1 MTPEQKARQQIDR
14 QLEQA
19 GWIVRDYRQMNI
31 TAGLGVAVREFPLT
45 TGDADYMLYADAKA
59 IGVVEAKPKGH
70 TLTGVETQSG
80 KYLDGLPA
88 GLPSHRLPLPFAYE
102 STGEVT
108 QFTNTLEANA
118 RSRAVFTF
126 HQPEELIRLVKLDK
140 QVRTKLREMPPLNI
154 GHLWRVQIESI
165 QNLEA
170 SLAANRP
177 RALIQ
182 MATGSGK
189 TYTAVNACYRL
200 IKYADARRILFLVD
214 RNNLGKQTLN
224 EFQQFVSPV
233 NGYKFTEEYT
243 VQHLK
248 KNTIAPAS
256 KVCIT
261 TIQRLYSMLK
271 GEDDFLEENEEGSLF
286 ETETSLFREPLPVI
300 YNAKIPIETFDF
312 IVVDE
317 CHRSIYNIWR
327 QVLEYFDAF
336 LIGLTATPTKQTIG
350 FFNGNLVQDYAHEQA
365 VVDGVNV
372 GYDVYRIETKITSD
386 GAKLAREPGVFVP
399 HRDRRTKSKKYKE
412 LDDDL
417 TYTANQ
423 LDRDVVSENQIRL
436 VVCTFKDKL
445 PEIFPGRTEVPKT
458 LVFAK
463 TDLHAEDIV
472 RIIREEFG
480 KGNDFCQKI
489 TSKSTG
495 KKPDE
500 LLSEFRNSYFPRI
513 AVTVDMI
520 ATGTDVKPLECLI
533 FMRNIRSLGYFE
545 QMKGRGCR
553 VVDPDVLQSVT
564 PDAKHKTHFVIV
576 DAVGVCEDEKTAT
589 KPLDRKPAVPL
600 DKILNLVAAGAA
612 NDDVVSTLASRLSRL
627 ELQVDPI
634 QQAAIQKA
642 SGGKSLAELSARL
655 LKSIDPD
662 ANVEAASRR
671 FHPIHGYAAEI
682 GYFDPASPVADL
694 KGNLP
699 HWRQEGATYFVT
711 FRTADSLPQQKLNQW
726 LAEREEWLKCNPD
739 PHSPE
744 QKQDYWQKFP
754 ERIQKWLDSNYG
766 ECLLERLDARQIV
779 VEALLHFDGVRYTV
793 REWVVMPNHVHV
805 VVTPLGDNELSD
817 ILHSWKSFTSK
828 KINKLLERTGSF
840 WQAESFDHIVRSPE
854 SLERIEAYILANPEH
869 LAEGTFTL
877 SSTLQT
883 RRDASSTWEPTVEQ
897 IALVEREQL
906 ETALKA
912 FHDPNLRDA
921 ILAAK
926 RSLEQVIDEQ
936 TPDQLLRAG
945 FDAEALEKAKSMLTS
960 FRRFIEDN
968 KDEIEALQVLYSVP
982 YRAGLK
988 FRHVKELAAKLN
1000 QPPFFVDPNHPESLT
1015 RLWQAFEL
1023 VEAASRLLPIGDE
1036 ARNQKA
1042 ASRRLPTGD
1051 GDGDEARNQKAAGR
1065 RLPTGDGDGDETR
1078 NQKAASRRLPTGDG
1092 DGDETRSQK
1101 AAGRR
1106 LPTGGGD
1113 GGGDE
1118 TRNQK
1123 AAGRRLYLVDVI
1135 ALVRHAI
1142 DPNTPLAPI
1151 GITVEE
1157 RYRQWMAE
1165 KQAAGVSFTA
1175 DQRKWLDAIK
1185 DHIASSLNIEQDDL
1199 EDVPFNTIGGL
1210 GRAYELFGDNLA
1222 AILDELNMR
1231 LAA

>member
-1 MTPEQKARQQIDR
+1 VTPEQKARQQIDR

-19 GWIVRDYRQMNI
+19 GWIVQDYAQMHI

-45 TGDADYMLYADAKA
+45 TGFADYMLYAHAKA
-59 IGVVEAKPKGH
+59 IGSVEAKPEGFG
-70 TLTGVETQSG
+70 LMGVAEQST
-80 KYLDGLPA
+80 KYSIGLPA
-88 GLPSHRLPLPFAYE
+88 LLPKWEVPLPFAYE
-102 STGEVT
+102 STGTECR
-108 QFTNTLEANA
+108 FTNRKEPDA
-118 RSRAVFTF
+118 RSRLVFTF
-126 HQPEELIRLVKLDK
+126 HRPEELIRLVNLDK
-140 QVRTKLREMPPLNI
+140 QVRGRLQEMPELNT
-154 GHLWRVQIESI
+154 GNLWKVQIESI
-165 QNLEA
+165 RNLEK
-170 SLAANRP
+170 SLALNKP

-189 TYTAVNACYRL
+189 TFTAVNFCYRL
-200 IKYADARRILFLVD
+200 IKYADAKRILFLVD

-233 NGYKFTEEYT
+233 NGYKFTEEYS

-248 KNTIAPAS
+248 KNTIAPAA

-271 GEDDFLEENEEGSLF
+271 GEEDFQEENEEGSLF
-286 ETETSLFREPLPVI
+286 ETENAIFKEPLPVV
-300 YNAKIPIETFDF
+300 YNQKIPIEMFDF

-327 QVLEYFDAF
+327 QVLEYFDAS

-350 FFNGNLVQDYAHEQA
+350 FFGSNLVQDYAHEQA

-372 GYDVYRIETKITSD
+372 GYDVYRIETKITKD

-399 HRDRRTKSKKYKE
+399 HRDRRTKGKKYKE

-436 VVCTFKDKL
+436 VVGTFKDRL

-472 RIIREEFG
+472 RILREEFG

-576 DAVGVCEDEKTAT
+576 DAVGVCEDEKSAT
-589 KPLDRKPAVPL
+589 KPMDRKPSVPL

-612 NDDVVSTLASRLSRL
+612 TDDVVSTLASRLSRL
-627 ELQVDPI
+627 DQEVDPI

-642 SGGKSLAELSARL
+642 SGGKTLAELSAGL

-662 ANVEAASRR
+662 ANTALAVEK
-671 FHPIHGYAAEI
+671 FNIP
-682 GYFDPASPVADL
+682 
-694 KGNLP
+694 
-699 HWRQEGATYFVT
+699 EGPNGEPPEPTE
-711 FRTADSLPQQKLNQW
+711 PQ
-726 LAEREEWLKCNPD
+726 
-739 PHSPE
+739 
-744 QKQDYWQKFP
+744 
-754 ERIQKWLDSNYG
+754 
-766 ECLLERLDARQIV
+766 V
-779 VEALLHFDGVRYTV
+779 VE
-793 REWVVMPNHVHV
+793 
-805 VVTPLGDNELSD
+805 
-817 ILHSWKSFTSK
+817 
-828 KINKLLERTGSF
+828 
-840 WQAESFDHIVRSPE
+840 
-854 SLERIEAYILANPEH
+854 
-869 LAEGTFTL
+869 
-877 SSTLQT
+877 
-883 RRDASSTWEPTVEQ
+883 
-897 IALVEREQL
+897 VEREQMAS
-906 ETALKA
+906 ALKA
-912 FHDPNLRDA
+912 FHDPKLREA

-945 FDAEALEKAKSMLTS
+945 FDAQALEKAKSMLTS
-960 FRRFIEDN
+960 FREFIDEN
-968 KDEIEALQVLYSVP
+968 KDQIEALQVLYSQP

-988 FRHVKELAAKLN
+988 FRHVKELASKLN
-1000 QPPFFVDPNHPESLT
+1000 QPPFFVDPNRPESLT
-1015 RLWQAFEL
+1015 RLWQAYEV
-1023 VEAASRLLPIGDE
+1023 VEPDKVRG
-1036 ARNQKA
+1036 K
-1042 ASRRLPTGD
+1042 
-1051 GDGDEARNQKAAGR
+1051 
-1065 RLPTGDGDGDETR
+1065 
-1078 NQKAASRRLPTGDG
+1078 
-1092 DGDETRSQK
+1092 
-1101 AAGRR
+1101 
-1106 LPTGGGD
+1106 GGK
-1113 GGGDE
+1113 
-1118 TRNQK
+1118 Q
-1123 AAGRRLYLVDVI
+1123 LVDVI
-1135 ALVRHAI
+1135 ALVRHAM
-1142 DPNTPLAPI
+1142 DPNTTLAPV
-1151 GITVEE
+1151 GMTVQE
-1157 RYRQWMAE
+1157 RYQQWMAE
-1165 KQAAGVSFTA
+1165 KQTSGVMFTA

-1185 DHIASSLNIEQDDL
+1185 DHIAASLNIEQDDL
-1199 EDVPFNTIGGL
+1199 EEVPFNSIGGL
-1210 GRAYELFGDNLA
+1210 GRAYELFGDKLM
-1222 AILDELNMR
+1222 AILDELNER

>member
-19 GWIVRDYRQMNI
+19 GWIVQDYAQMHI
-31 TAGLGVAVREFPLT
+31 TAGLGVAVREFPLK
-45 TGDADYMLYADAKA
+45 TGFADYLLYAHAKA
-59 IGVVEAKPKGH
+59 IGSVEAKPEGFG
-70 TLTGVETQSG
+70 LMGVAEQST
-80 KYLDGLPA
+80 KYSIGLPKS
-88 GLPSHRLPLPFAYE
+88 LPNWEVPLPFAYE
-102 STGEVT
+102 STGTECR
-108 QFTNTLEANA
+108 FTNRKEPDA
-118 RSRAVFTF
+118 RSRLVFAF
-126 HQPEELIRLVKLDK
+126 HRPEELIRLVNLDK
-140 QVRTKLREMPPLNI
+140 QVRGRLQEMPELNT
-154 GHLWRVQIESI
+154 GNLWKVQIDSI
-165 QNLEA
+165 RNLEK
-170 SLAANRP
+170 SLALNKP

-189 TYTAVNACYRL
+189 TFTAVNFCYRL
-200 IKYADARRILFLVD
+200 IKYADAKRILFLVD

-233 NGYKFTEEYT
+233 NGYKFTEEYS

-271 GEDDFLEENEEGSLF
+271 GEEDFQEENEEGSLF
-286 ETETSLFREPLPVI
+286 ETENSLFKEPLPVV
-300 YNAKIPIETFDF
+300 YNPKIPIEMFDF

-327 QVLEYFDAF
+327 QVLEYFDAS

-350 FFNGNLVQDYAHEQA
+350 FFGSNLVQDYAHEQA

-372 GYDVYRIETKITSD
+372 GYDVYRIETKITKD
-386 GAKLAREPGVFVP
+386 GAMLAREPGVFVP
-399 HRDRRTKSKKYKE
+399 HRDRRTKGKKYKE

-436 VVCTFKDKL
+436 VVRTFKDKL

-472 RIIREEFG
+472 RILREDFG

-576 DAVGVCEDEKTAT
+576 DAVGVCEDEKSAT
-589 KPLDRKPAVPL
+589 KPMDRKPSVPL

-612 NDDVVSTLASRLSRL
+612 GDDIVSTLASRLSRL
-627 ELQVDPI
+627 DQEVDPL
-634 QQAAIQKA
+634 QQAAIQQA
-642 SGGKSLAELSARL
+642 SGGKTLAELSAGL

-662 ANVEAASRR
+662 ANTELAVEK
-671 FHPIHGYAAEI
+671 FNVP
-682 GYFDPASPVADL
+682 
-694 KGNLP
+694 
-699 HWRQEGATYFVT
+699 EGPNGEPPEPTE
-711 FRTADSLPQQKLNQW
+711 PQ
-726 LAEREEWLKCNPD
+726 
-739 PHSPE
+739 
-744 QKQDYWQKFP
+744 
-754 ERIQKWLDSNYG
+754 
-766 ECLLERLDARQIV
+766 V
-779 VEALLHFDGVRYTV
+779 VE
-793 REWVVMPNHVHV
+793 
-805 VVTPLGDNELSD
+805 
-817 ILHSWKSFTSK
+817 
-828 KINKLLERTGSF
+828 
-840 WQAESFDHIVRSPE
+840 
-854 SLERIEAYILANPEH
+854 
-869 LAEGTFTL
+869 
-877 SSTLQT
+877 
-883 RRDASSTWEPTVEQ
+883 
-897 IALVEREQL
+897 VEREQMA
-906 ETALKA
+906 TALKA
-912 FHDPNLRDA
+912 FHDPKLREA

-945 FDAEALEKAKSMLTS
+945 FDAQALEKAKSMLTS
-960 FRRFIEDN
+960 FRKFIEDN
-968 KDEIEALQVLYSVP
+968 KDQIEALQVLYSQP

-988 FRHVKELAAKLN
+988 FRHVKELASKLN
-1000 QPPFFVDPNHPESLT
+1000 QPPFFVDPNRPESLS
-1015 RLWQAFEL
+1015 RLWQAYEV
-1023 VEAASRLLPIGDE
+1023 VEPDKVRG
-1036 ARNQKA
+1036 K
-1042 ASRRLPTGD
+1042 G
-1051 GDGDEARNQKAAGR
+1051 GR
-1065 RLPTGDGDGDETR
+1065 
-1078 NQKAASRRLPTGDG
+1078 Q
-1092 DGDETRSQK
+1092 
-1101 AAGRR
+1101 
-1106 LPTGGGD
+1106 
-1113 GGGDE
+1113 
-1118 TRNQK
+1118 
-1123 AAGRRLYLVDVI
+1123 LVDVI
-1135 ALVRHAI
+1135 ALVRHAM
-1142 DPNTPLAPI
+1142 DPNTTLAPV
-1151 GITVEE
+1151 GVTVQE
-1157 RYRQWMAE
+1157 RYQQWMSE
-1165 KQAAGVSFTA
+1165 KQTAGVMFTA

-1185 DHIASSLNIEQDDL
+1185 DHIAASLNIEQDDL
-1199 EDVPFNTIGGL
+1199 EEVPFNSIGGL
-1210 GRAYELFGDNLA
+1210 GRAYELFGDKLN
-1222 AILDELNMR
+1222 AILDELNER

>member
-19 GWIVRDYRQMNI
+19 GWIVQDYAQMHI
-31 TAGLGVAVREFPLT
+31 TAGLGVAVREFPLK
-45 TGDADYMLYADAKA
+45 TGFADYLLYAHAKA
-59 IGVVEAKPKGH
+59 IGSVEAKPEGFG
-70 TLTGVETQSG
+70 LMGVAEQST
-80 KYLDGLPA
+80 KYSIGLPKS
-88 GLPSHRLPLPFAYE
+88 LPNWEVPLPFAYE
-102 STGEVT
+102 STGTECR
-108 QFTNTLEANA
+108 FTNRKEPDA
-118 RSRAVFTF
+118 RSRLVFTF
-126 HQPEELIRLVKLDK
+126 HRPEELIRLVNLDK
-140 QVRTKLREMPPLNI
+140 QVRGRLQEMPELNT
-154 GHLWRVQIESI
+154 GNLWKVQIESI
-165 QNLEA
+165 RNLEK
-170 SLAANRP
+170 SLALNKP

-189 TYTAVNACYRL
+189 TFTAVNFCYRL
-200 IKYADARRILFLVD
+200 IKYADAKRILFLVD

-233 NGYKFTEEYT
+233 NGYKFTEEYS

-271 GEDDFLEENEEGSLF
+271 GEEDFQEENEEGSLF
-286 ETETSLFREPLPVI
+286 ETENSLFKEPLPVV
-300 YNAKIPIETFDF
+300 YNPKIPIEMFDF

-327 QVLEYFDAF
+327 QVLEYFDAS

-350 FFNGNLVQDYAHEQA
+350 FFGSNLVQDYAHEQA

-372 GYDVYRIETKITSD
+372 GYDVYRIETKITKD
-386 GAKLAREPGVFVP
+386 GAMLAREPGVFVP
-399 HRDRRTKSKKYKE
+399 HRDRRTKGKKYKE

-436 VVCTFKDKL
+436 VVRTFKDKL

-472 RIIREEFG
+472 RILREDFG

-576 DAVGVCEDEKTAT
+576 DAVGVCEDEKSAT
-589 KPLDRKPAVPL
+589 KPMDRKPSVPL

-612 NDDVVSTLASRLSRL
+612 GDDIVSTLASRLSRL
-627 ELQVDPI
+627 DQEVDPL

-642 SGGKSLAELSARL
+642 SGGKTLAELSAGL

-662 ANVEAASRR
+662 ANTELAVEK
-671 FHPIHGYAAEI
+671 FNVP
-682 GYFDPASPVADL
+682 
-694 KGNLP
+694 
-699 HWRQEGATYFVT
+699 EGPNGEPPEPTE
-711 FRTADSLPQQKLNQW
+711 PQ
-726 LAEREEWLKCNPD
+726 
-739 PHSPE
+739 
-744 QKQDYWQKFP
+744 
-754 ERIQKWLDSNYG
+754 
-766 ECLLERLDARQIV
+766 V
-779 VEALLHFDGVRYTV
+779 VE
-793 REWVVMPNHVHV
+793 
-805 VVTPLGDNELSD
+805 
-817 ILHSWKSFTSK
+817 
-828 KINKLLERTGSF
+828 
-840 WQAESFDHIVRSPE
+840 
-854 SLERIEAYILANPEH
+854 
-869 LAEGTFTL
+869 
-877 SSTLQT
+877 
-883 RRDASSTWEPTVEQ
+883 
-897 IALVEREQL
+897 VEREQMA
-906 ETALKA
+906 TALKA
-912 FHDPNLRDA
+912 FHDPKLREA

-960 FRRFIEDN
+960 FRKFIEDN
-968 KDEIEALQVLYSVP
+968 KDQIEALQVLYSQP

-988 FRHVKELAAKLN
+988 FRHVKELASKLN
-1000 QPPFFVDPNHPESLT
+1000 QPPFFVDPNRPESLT
-1015 RLWQAFEL
+1015 RLWQAYEV
-1023 VEAASRLLPIGDE
+1023 VEPDKVRG
-1036 ARNQKA
+1036 K
-1042 ASRRLPTGD
+1042 G
-1051 GDGDEARNQKAAGR
+1051 GR
-1065 RLPTGDGDGDETR
+1065 
-1078 NQKAASRRLPTGDG
+1078 Q
-1092 DGDETRSQK
+1092 
-1101 AAGRR
+1101 
-1106 LPTGGGD
+1106 
-1113 GGGDE
+1113 
-1118 TRNQK
+1118 
-1123 AAGRRLYLVDVI
+1123 LVDVI
-1135 ALVRHAI
+1135 ALVRHAM
-1142 DPNTPLAPI
+1142 DPNTTLAPV
-1151 GITVEE
+1151 GMTVQE
-1157 RYRQWMAE
+1157 RYQQWMSE
-1165 KQAAGVSFTA
+1165 KQTSGVMFTA

-1185 DHIASSLNIEQDDL
+1185 DHIAASLNIEQDDL
-1199 EDVPFNTIGGL
+1199 EEVPFNSIGGL
-1210 GRAYELFGDNLA
+1210 GRAYELFGDKLI
-1222 AILDELNMR
+1222 AILDELNER

>member
-1 MTPEQKARQQIDR
+1 MTPEQKSRQQIDR

-19 GWIVRDYRQMNI
+19 GWTVQDYSQMNI
-31 TAGLGVAVREFPLT
+31 TAGLGVAVREFPLS
-45 TGDADYMLYADAKA
+45 TGFADYMLYADAKA
-59 IGVVEAKPKGH
+59 IGSVEAKPEGFG
-70 TLTGVETQSG
+70 LMGVAEQST
-80 KYLDGLPA
+80 KYSIGLPKM
-88 GLPSHRLPLPFAYE
+88 LPNWEVPLPFAYE
-102 STGEVT
+102 STGVECR
-108 QFTNTLEANA
+108 FTNRKEPDA
-118 RSRAVFTF
+118 RSRTIFTF
-126 HQPEELIRLVKLDK
+126 HRPDELIRLVKLDK
-140 QVRTKLREMPPLNI
+140 QVRGLLRDMPPLNT
-154 GHLWRVQIESI
+154 GNLWKVQIDSI
-165 QNLEA
+165 NNLEN
-170 SLAANRP
+170 SLALNKP

-189 TYTAVNACYRL
+189 TFTAVNFCYRL
-200 IKYADARRILFLVD
+200 IKYAGAKRILFLVD

-248 KNTIAPAS
+248 KNTIAPAA

-271 GEDDFLEENEEGSLF
+271 GEDDFQEENEEGSLF
-286 ETETSLFREPLPVI
+286 ETENSLYKEPLPVI
-300 YNAKIPIETFDF
+300 YNSQIPVEMFDF

-327 QVLEYFDAF
+327 QVLEYFDSF

-350 FFNGNLVQDYAHEQA
+350 FFGGNLVQDYAHEQA

-372 GYDVYRIETKITSD
+372 GYEVYRIETKITKD
-386 GAKLAREPGVFVP
+386 GAKLAREPGIFVP
-399 HRDRRTKSKKYKE
+399 HRDRRTKGKKYKE

-436 VVCTFKDKL
+436 VMRTFKDKL

-564 PDAKHKTHFVIV
+564 PDARHKTHFVIV
-576 DAVGVCEDEKTAT
+576 DAVGVCEDEKAAT
-589 KPLDRKPAVPL
+589 KPMDRKPSVPL

-612 NDDVVSTLASRLSRL
+612 SDEIVSTLASRLSRL
-627 ELQVDPI
+627 DQEVDPI
-634 QQAAIQKA
+634 QHTAIKKA
-642 SGGKSLAELSARL
+642 SGGRTLAELSAGL

-662 ANVEAASRR
+662 TNTE
-671 FHPIHGYAAEI
+671 
-682 GYFDPASPVADL
+682 
-694 KGNLP
+694 
-699 HWRQEGATYFVT
+699 
-711 FRTADSLPQQKLNQW
+711 
-726 LAEREEWLKCNPD
+726 LAV
-739 PHSPE
+739 
-744 QKQDYWQKFP
+744 QKFNVP
-754 ERIQKWLDSNYG
+754 EGPNG
-766 ECLLERLDARQIV
+766 E
-779 VEALLHFDGVRYTV
+779 
-793 REWVVMPNHVHV
+793 P
-805 VVTPLGDNELSD
+805 P
-817 ILHSWKSFTSK
+817 
-828 KINKLLERTGSF
+828 
-840 WQAESFDHIVRSPE
+840 
-854 SLERIEAYILANPEH
+854 
-869 LAEGTFTL
+869 
-877 SSTLQT
+877 
-883 RRDASSTWEPTVEQ
+883 EPTEEQ
-897 IALVEREQL
+897 ITEVEREQMAS
-906 ETALKA
+906 ALKP
-912 FHDPNLRDA
+912 FHDPKLRDA

-926 RSLEQVIDEQ
+926 RSLEQIIDEQ

-945 FDAEALEKAKSMLTS
+945 FDAQALEKAKSMLTS
-960 FRRFIEDN
+960 FRKFIEDN
-968 KDEIEALQVLYSVP
+968 KDEIEALQVMYSVP

-988 FRHVKELAAKLN
+988 FHQVKELAAKLN
-1000 QPPFFVDPNHPESLT
+1000 QPPFFVDPNQPESLT

-1023 VEAASRLLPIGDE
+1023 VEPNKVKG
-1036 ARNQKA
+1036 K
-1042 ASRRLPTGD
+1042 
-1051 GDGDEARNQKAAGR
+1051 
-1065 RLPTGDGDGDETR
+1065 
-1078 NQKAASRRLPTGDG
+1078 
-1092 DGDETRSQK
+1092 
-1101 AAGRR
+1101 
-1106 LPTGGGD
+1106 GG
-1113 GGGDE
+1113 
-1118 TRNQK
+1118 NK
-1123 AAGRRLYLVDVI
+1123 LVDVI
-1135 ALVRHAI
+1135 AMVRHAI
-1142 DPNTPLAPI
+1142 DPSTQLTPMDM
-1151 GITVEE
+1151 TVEE
-1157 RYRQWMAE
+1157 RYQQWMAE
-1165 KQAAGVSFTA
+1165 KQSAGVVFTD

-1185 DHIASSLNIEQDDL
+1185 DHIAASLNIEQDDL
-1199 EDVPFNTIGGL
+1199 EEVPFNTIGGL
-1210 GRAYELFGDNLA
+1210 GRAYELFGDELT

>member
-1 MTPEQKARQQIDR
+1 VTPEQKARQQIDR

-19 GWIVRDYRQMNI
+19 GWIVQDYAQMHI

-45 TGDADYMLYADAKA
+45 TGFADYMLYAHAKA
-59 IGVVEAKPKGH
+59 IGSVEAKPEGFG
-70 TLTGVETQSG
+70 LMGVAEQST
-80 KYLDGLPA
+80 KYSIGLPA
-88 GLPSHRLPLPFAYE
+88 LLPKWEVPLPFAYE
-102 STGEVT
+102 STGTECR
-108 QFTNTLEANA
+108 FTNRKEPDA
-118 RSRAVFTF
+118 RSRLVFTF
-126 HQPEELIRLVKLDK
+126 HRPEELIRLVNLDK
-140 QVRTKLREMPPLNI
+140 QVRGRLQEMPELNT
-154 GHLWRVQIESI
+154 GNLWKVQIESI
-165 QNLEA
+165 RNLEK
-170 SLAANRP
+170 SLALNKP

-189 TYTAVNACYRL
+189 TFTAVNFCYRL
-200 IKYADARRILFLVD
+200 IKYADAKRILFLVD

-233 NGYKFTEEYT
+233 NGYKFTEEYS

-248 KNTIAPAS
+248 KNTIAPAA

-271 GEDDFLEENEEGSLF
+271 GEEDFQEENEEGSLF
-286 ETETSLFREPLPVI
+286 ETENAIFKEPLPVV
-300 YNAKIPIETFDF
+300 YNQKIPIEMFDF

-327 QVLEYFDAF
+327 QVLEYFDAS

-350 FFNGNLVQDYAHEQA
+350 FFGSNLVQDYAHEQA

-372 GYDVYRIETKITSD
+372 GYDVYRIETKITKD

-399 HRDRRTKSKKYKE
+399 HRDRRTKGKKYKE

-436 VVCTFKDKL
+436 VVGTFKDRL

-472 RIIREEFG
+472 RILREEFG

-576 DAVGVCEDEKTAT
+576 DAVGVCEDEKSAT
-589 KPLDRKPAVPL
+589 KPMDRKPSVPL

-612 NDDVVSTLASRLSRL
+612 TDDVVSTLASRLSRL
-627 ELQVDPI
+627 DQEVDPI

-642 SGGKSLAELSARL
+642 SGGKTLAELSAGL

-662 ANVEAASRR
+662 ANTALAVEK
-671 FHPIHGYAAEI
+671 FNIP
-682 GYFDPASPVADL
+682 
-694 KGNLP
+694 
-699 HWRQEGATYFVT
+699 EGPNGEPPEPTESQVVE
-711 FRTADSLPQQKLNQW
+711 
-726 LAEREEWLKCNPD
+726 AERE
-739 PHSPE
+739 
-744 QKQDYWQKFP
+744 Q
-754 ERIQKWLDSNYG
+754 
-766 ECLLERLDARQIV
+766 
-779 VEALLHFDGVRYTV
+779 
-793 REWVVMPNHVHV
+793 M
-805 VVTPLGDNELSD
+805 
-817 ILHSWKSFTSK
+817 
-828 KINKLLERTGSF
+828 
-840 WQAESFDHIVRSPE
+840 
-854 SLERIEAYILANPEH
+854 
-869 LAEGTFTL
+869 
-877 SSTLQT
+877 
-883 RRDASSTWEPTVEQ
+883 ASAMKP
-897 IALVEREQL
+897 
-906 ETALKA
+906 
-912 FHDPNLRDA
+912 FHDPNLREA

-945 FDAEALEKAKSMLTS
+945 FDAQALEKAKSMLTS
-960 FRRFIEDN
+960 FREFIDEN
-968 KDEIEALQVLYSVP
+968 KDQIEALQVLYSQP

-988 FRHVKELAAKLN
+988 FRHVKELASKLN
-1000 QPPFFVDPNHPESLT
+1000 QPPFFVDPNRPESLT
-1015 RLWQAFEL
+1015 RLWQAYEV
-1023 VEAASRLLPIGDE
+1023 VEPDKVRG
-1036 ARNQKA
+1036 K
-1042 ASRRLPTGD
+1042 
-1051 GDGDEARNQKAAGR
+1051 
-1065 RLPTGDGDGDETR
+1065 
-1078 NQKAASRRLPTGDG
+1078 
-1092 DGDETRSQK
+1092 
-1101 AAGRR
+1101 
-1106 LPTGGGD
+1106 GGK
-1113 GGGDE
+1113 
-1118 TRNQK
+1118 Q
-1123 AAGRRLYLVDVI
+1123 LVDVI
-1135 ALVRHAI
+1135 ALVRHAM
-1142 DPNTPLAPI
+1142 DPNTTLAPV
-1151 GITVEE
+1151 GMTVQE
-1157 RYRQWMAE
+1157 RYQQWMAE
-1165 KQAAGVSFTA
+1165 KQTSGVMFTA

-1185 DHIASSLNIEQDDL
+1185 DHIAASLNIEQDDL
-1199 EDVPFNTIGGL
+1199 EEVPFNSIGGL
-1210 GRAYELFGDNLA
+1210 GRAYELFGDKLM
-1222 AILDELNMR
+1222 AILDELNER

>member
-1 MTPEQKARQQIDR
+1 MTPEQKSRQQIDR

-19 GWIVRDYRQMNI
+19 GWIVQDYRQMNI
-31 TAGLGVAVREFPLT
+31 SAGLGVAVREFPLT

-70 TLTGVETQSG
+70 TLSGVETQSG

-88 GLPSHRLPLPFAYE
+88 RLPNHRLPLPFAFE

-108 QFTNTLEANA
+108 QFTNSLEPDA

-126 HQPEELIRLVKLDK
+126 LRPEELIRLVKLDK
-140 QVRTKLREMPPLNI
+140 QVRTHLRELPPLNI

-165 QNLEA
+165 QNLET

-189 TYTAVNACYRL
+189 TFTAVNSCYRL
-200 IKYADARRILFLVD
+200 IKYAEARRILFLVD
-214 RNNLGKQTLN
+214 RNNLGKQALN
-224 EFQQFVSPV
+224 EFQQFISPV

-271 GEDDFLEENEEGSLF
+271 GEEDFLEENEEGSLF
-286 ETETSLFREPLPVI
+286 ETENSLFKEPLPVI
-300 YNAKIPIETFDF
+300 YNSKIPIETFDF

-327 QVLEYFDAF
+327 QVLEYFDSF

-350 FFNGNLVQDYAHEQA
+350 FFGGNMVQDYAHEQA

-372 GYDVYRIETKITSD
+372 GYDVYRIETKITKD

-399 HRDRRTKSKKYKE
+399 HRDRRTKSRKYKE

-423 LDRDVVSENQIRL
+423 LDRDVVAENQIRL
-436 VVCTFKDKL
+436 VVRTFKEKL
-445 PEIFPGRTEVPKT
+445 PEIFRGRTEVPKT

-533 FMRNIRSLGYFE
+533 FMRNIRSLSYFE

-564 PDAKHKTHFVIV
+564 PDARHKTHFVIV
-576 DAVGVCEDEKTAT
+576 DAVGVCGADKSAT
-589 KPLDRKPAVPL
+589 KPLDRKPSVSL

-612 NDDVVSTLASRLSRL
+612 DYDVVSTLASRLSRL
-627 ELQVDPI
+627 DLEVDPI
-634 QQAAIQKA
+634 QQAAIKKA
-642 SGGKSLAELSARL
+642 SGGKSLAELSADL
-655 LKSIDPD
+655 LKGIDPD
-662 ANVEAASRR
+662 AN
-671 FHPIHGYAAEI
+671 
-682 GYFDPASPVADL
+682 
-694 KGNLP
+694 
-699 HWRQEGATYFVT
+699 
-711 FRTADSLPQQKLNQW
+711 
-726 LAEREEWLKCNPD
+726 
-739 PHSPE
+739 
-744 QKQDYWQKFP
+744 
-754 ERIQKWLDSNYG
+754 
-766 ECLLERLDARQIV
+766 
-779 VEALLHFDGVRYTV
+779 
-793 REWVVMPNHVHV
+793 
-805 VVTPLGDNELSD
+805 TPLAVE
-817 ILHSWKSFTSK
+817 KFQV
-828 KINKLLERTGSF
+828 LEG
-840 WQAESFDHIVRSPE
+840 Q
-854 SLERIEAYILANPEH
+854 
-869 LAEGTFTL
+869 
-877 SSTLQT
+877 
-883 RRDASSTWEPTVEQ
+883 EPTEEQ
-897 IALVEREQL
+897 VAQVEREQMA
-906 ETALKA
+906 TALKT
-912 FHDPNLRDA
+912 FHDPKVRDA

-945 FDAEALEKAKSMLTS
+945 FDAAALEKAQSMLTS
-960 FRRFIEDN
+960 FRKFIEDN
-968 KDEIEALQVLYSVP
+968 KDDIEALQVLYSVP

-1000 QPPFFVDPNHPESLT
+1000 QPPFFVDPNRPETLG
-1015 RLWQAFEL
+1015 RLWQAYEV
-1023 VEAASRLLPIGDE
+1023 VEPEKVRG
-1036 ARNQKA
+1036 K
-1042 ASRRLPTGD
+1042 
-1051 GDGDEARNQKAAGR
+1051 
-1065 RLPTGDGDGDETR
+1065 
-1078 NQKAASRRLPTGDG
+1078 
-1092 DGDETRSQK
+1092 
-1101 AAGRR
+1101 
-1106 LPTGGGD
+1106 GGK
-1113 GGGDE
+1113 
-1118 TRNQK
+1118 Q
-1123 AAGRRLYLVDVI
+1123 LVDVI
-1135 ALVRHAI
+1135 ALVRHVI
-1142 DPNTPLAPI
+1142 DPSTLLAPV

-1157 RYRQWMAE
+1157 RYQQWMAE
-1165 KQAAGVSFTA
+1165 KKTAGITFTA
-1175 DQRKWLDAIK
+1175 DQQKWLDAIK

-1199 EDVPFNTIGGL
+1199 EEVPFNQIGGM
-1210 GRAYELFGDNLA
+1210 GRAYELFGDQLPV
-1222 AILDELNMR
+1222 ILDELNTR

>member
-19 GWIVRDYRQMNI
+19 GWSVQDVREMNI
-31 TAGLGVAVREFPLT
+31 FAGLGVAVREFPLT
-45 TGDADYMLYADAKA
+45 TGHADYMLCADGKA

-108 QFTNTLEANA
+108 QFTNTLEADA

-126 HQPEELIRLVKLDK
+126 HRPEELIRLAKLDQ
-140 QVRTKLREMPPLNI
+140 QVRTHLREMPPLNT

-165 QNLEA
+165 QNLEQ
-170 SLAANRP
+170 SLALNKP

-189 TYTAVNACYRL
+189 TFTAVNFCYRL

-233 NGYKFTEEYT
+233 NGYKFTEEYS

-271 GEDDFLEENEEGSLF
+271 GEEDFLEENEEGSLF
-286 ETETSLFREPLPVI
+286 ETETSLVKEPLPVV
-300 YNAKIPIETFDF
+300 YNAKIPIEMFDF

-327 QVLEYFDAF
+327 QVLEYFDSF

-350 FFNGNLVQDYAHEQA
+350 FFGGNLVQDYAHEQA

-372 GYDVYRIETKITSD
+372 GYDVYRIETQITKD
-386 GAKLAREPGVFVP
+386 GAKLAKEPGVFVP

-423 LDRDVVSENQIRL
+423 LDRDVVAENQIRL
-436 VVCTFKDKL
+436 VARTFKEKL
-445 PEIFPGRTEVPKT
+445 PEIFPGRKEVPKT

-564 PDAKHKTHFVIV
+564 PDARHKTHFVIV
-576 DAVGVCEDEKTAT
+576 DAVGVCEDEKMAT
-589 KPLDRKPAVPL
+589 KPLDRKPSVPL

-627 ELQVDPI
+627 DQELDPI
-634 QQAAIQKA
+634 QTAAIEKA
-642 SGGKSLAELSARL
+642 SGGKSLAELSAGL
-655 LKSIDPD
+655 LQSIDPD
-662 ANVEAASRR
+662 TNVQLAAAK
-671 FHPIHGYAAEI
+671 FGI
-682 GYFDPASPVADL
+682 PAGP
-694 KGNLP
+694 N
-699 HWRQEGATYFVT
+699 
-711 FRTADSLPQQKLNQW
+711 
-726 LAEREEWLKCNPD
+726 
-739 PHSPE
+739 
-744 QKQDYWQKFP
+744 
-754 ERIQKWLDSNYG
+754 G
-766 ECLLERLDARQIV
+766 E
-779 VEALLHFDGVRYTV
+779 
-793 REWVVMPNHVHV
+793 P
-805 VVTPLGDNELSD
+805 P
-817 ILHSWKSFTSK
+817 
-828 KINKLLERTGSF
+828 
-840 WQAESFDHIVRSPE
+840 
-854 SLERIEAYILANPEH
+854 
-869 LAEGTFTL
+869 
-877 SSTLQT
+877 
-883 RRDASSTWEPTVEQ
+883 EPTEQQ
-897 IALVEREQL
+897 IAEVEREQMAA
-906 ETALKA
+906 ALRA
-912 FHDPNLRDA
+912 FHNPSLRGA

-926 RSLEQVIDEQ
+926 QSLEQVIDEQ

-945 FDAEALEKAKSMLTS
+945 FDARALEKAKSMLTS
-960 FRRFIEDN
+960 FRQFLEEN

-1000 QPPFFVDPNHPESLT
+1000 QPPFFVDPKRPESLS
-1015 RLWQAFEL
+1015 RLWQAFEV
-1023 VEAASRLLPIGDE
+1023 VEPNKVRG
-1036 ARNQKA
+1036 Q
-1042 ASRRLPTGD
+1042 G
-1051 GDGDEARNQKAAGR
+1051 GR
-1065 RLPTGDGDGDETR
+1065 
-1078 NQKAASRRLPTGDG
+1078 Q
-1092 DGDETRSQK
+1092 
-1101 AAGRR
+1101 
-1106 LPTGGGD
+1106 
-1113 GGGDE
+1113 
-1118 TRNQK
+1118 
-1123 AAGRRLYLVDVI
+1123 LVDVI

-1142 DPNTPLAPI
+1142 DPNMPLAPV
-1151 GITVEE
+1151 GMTVEE
-1157 RYRQWMAE
+1157 RYQQWMAD
-1165 KQAAGVSFTA
+1165 KQQAGVAFTA
-1175 DQRKWLDAIK
+1175 DQQKWLDAIK
-1185 DHIASSLNIEQDDL
+1185 DHIASSLAIEQDDL
-1199 EDVPFNTIGGL
+1199 EEVPFNAIGGL
-1210 GRAYELFGDNLA
+1210 GRAYELFGERLGTLLN
-1222 AILDELNMR
+1222 ELNQQ
-1231 LAA
+1231 LVA

>member
-1 MTPEQKARQQIDR
+1 VTPEQKARQQIDR

-19 GWIVRDYRQMNI
+19 GWIVQDYAQMHI

-45 TGDADYMLYADAKA
+45 TGFADYMLYAHAKA
-59 IGVVEAKPKGH
+59 IGSVEAKPEGFG
-70 TLTGVETQSG
+70 LMGVAEQST
-80 KYLDGLPA
+80 KYSIGLPA
-88 GLPSHRLPLPFAYE
+88 LLPKWEVPLPFAYE
-102 STGEVT
+102 STGTECR
-108 QFTNTLEANA
+108 FTNRKEPDA
-118 RSRAVFTF
+118 RSRLVFTF
-126 HQPEELIRLVKLDK
+126 HRPEELIRLVNLDT
-140 QVRTKLREMPPLNI
+140 QVRGRLQEMPELNT
-154 GHLWRVQIESI
+154 GNLWKVQIESI
-165 QNLEA
+165 RNLEK
-170 SLAANRP
+170 SLALNKP

-189 TYTAVNACYRL
+189 TFTAVNFCYRL
-200 IKYADARRILFLVD
+200 IKYADAKRILFLVD

-233 NGYKFTEEYT
+233 NGYKFTEEYS

-248 KNTIAPAS
+248 KNTIAPAA

-271 GEDDFLEENEEGSLF
+271 GEEDFQEENEEGSLF
-286 ETETSLFREPLPVI
+286 ETENALFKEPLPVV
-300 YNAKIPIETFDF
+300 YNQKIPIEMFDF

-327 QVLEYFDAF
+327 QVLEYFDAS

-350 FFNGNLVQDYAHEQA
+350 FFGSNLVQDYAHEQA

-372 GYDVYRIETKITSD
+372 GYDVYRIETKITKD

-399 HRDRRTKSKKYKE
+399 HRDRRTKGKKYKE

-436 VVCTFKDKL
+436 VVGTFKDRL

-472 RIIREEFG
+472 RILREEFG

-576 DAVGVCEDEKTAT
+576 DAVGVCEDEKSAT
-589 KPLDRKPAVPL
+589 KPMDRKPSVPL

-612 NDDVVSTLASRLSRL
+612 TDDVVSTLASRLSRL
-627 ELQVDPI
+627 DKEVDPL

-642 SGGKSLAELSARL
+642 SGGKTLAELSAGL

-662 ANVEAASRR
+662 ANTALAVEK
-671 FHPIHGYAAEI
+671 FNIP
-682 GYFDPASPVADL
+682 
-694 KGNLP
+694 
-699 HWRQEGATYFVT
+699 EGPNGEPPEPTE
-711 FRTADSLPQQKLNQW
+711 PQ
-726 LAEREEWLKCNPD
+726 
-739 PHSPE
+739 
-744 QKQDYWQKFP
+744 
-754 ERIQKWLDSNYG
+754 
-766 ECLLERLDARQIV
+766 V
-779 VEALLHFDGVRYTV
+779 VE
-793 REWVVMPNHVHV
+793 
-805 VVTPLGDNELSD
+805 
-817 ILHSWKSFTSK
+817 
-828 KINKLLERTGSF
+828 
-840 WQAESFDHIVRSPE
+840 
-854 SLERIEAYILANPEH
+854 
-869 LAEGTFTL
+869 
-877 SSTLQT
+877 
-883 RRDASSTWEPTVEQ
+883 
-897 IALVEREQL
+897 VEREQMAS
-906 ETALKA
+906 ALKA
-912 FHDPNLRDA
+912 FHDPKLREA

-945 FDAEALEKAKSMLTS
+945 FDAQALEKAKSMLTS
-960 FRRFIEDN
+960 FREFIDEN
-968 KDEIEALQVLYSVP
+968 KDQIEALQVLYSQP

-988 FRHVKELAAKLN
+988 FRHVKELASKLN
-1000 QPPFFVDPNHPESLT
+1000 QPPFFVDPNRPESLT
-1015 RLWQAFEL
+1015 RLWQAYEV
-1023 VEAASRLLPIGDE
+1023 VEPDKVRG
-1036 ARNQKA
+1036 K
-1042 ASRRLPTGD
+1042 
-1051 GDGDEARNQKAAGR
+1051 
-1065 RLPTGDGDGDETR
+1065 
-1078 NQKAASRRLPTGDG
+1078 
-1092 DGDETRSQK
+1092 
-1101 AAGRR
+1101 
-1106 LPTGGGD
+1106 GGK
-1113 GGGDE
+1113 
-1118 TRNQK
+1118 Q
-1123 AAGRRLYLVDVI
+1123 LVDVI
-1135 ALVRHAI
+1135 ALVRHAM
-1142 DPNTPLAPI
+1142 DPNTTLAPV
-1151 GITVEE
+1151 GMTVQE
-1157 RYRQWMAE
+1157 RYQQWMAE
-1165 KQAAGVSFTA
+1165 KQTSGVIFTA

-1185 DHIASSLNIEQDDL
+1185 DHIAASLNIEQDDL
-1199 EDVPFNTIGGL
+1199 EEVPFNSIGGL
-1210 GRAYELFGDNLA
+1210 GRAYELFGDTLN
-1222 AILDELNMR
+1222 AILDELNER